1 MTLEQLRIFVA
12 VAEREHVTRAAEA
25 IHRTQSAVSAAIA
38 GLEHQSGV
46 TLFHRVGRRIA
57 LTEEGRQFLDEARA
71 VIAQADAAERA
82 LADLAGMKRGTL
94 TLMASQTIASYW
106 LPPKLV
112 QYRALHPNVA
122 IKAMIGNTA
131 EVADAVRL
139 GRVEIGLVEG
149 AVEDPV
155 LELTQV
161 GRDRLMIV
169 APPGHPWTRR
179 PPRAADL
186 LKESWVLR
194 EPGSGTRSAF
204 EAALKE
210 KGVDAAG
217 GSGRRR
223 RLGPVGAGGR
233 SGNPVRRTGTGEI
246 RAAGTGLPYAASS
259 RALSEPE
266 RACFFGTDQVSVI
279 RQRAFALPESARHAA
294 ASRTPQDHTH
304 RLAQGRGAGRQ

>member
-12 VAEREHVTRAAEA
+12 VAEREQVTRAAEA

-112 QYRALHPNVA
+112 QYRARHPMVA

-161 GRDRLMIV
+161 GRDRLMFV
-169 APPGHPWTRR
+169 AQPGHPSTKK
-179 PPRAADL
+179 PPRAVDM

-210 KGVDAAG
+210 KGVDADKLNVTLELPSNEAV
-217 GSGRRR
+217 RQAVRE
-223 RLGPVGAGGR
+223 GAGV
-233 SGNPVRRTGTGEI
+233 S
-246 RAAGTGLPYAASS
+246 
-259 RALSEPE
+259 ALSELVAE
-266 RACFFGTDQVSVI
+266 AGIRFGALAPVK
-279 RQRAFALPESARHAA
+279 FALPERAFHTLHHRERYL
-294 ASRTPQDHTH
+294 SRSE
-304 RLAQGRGAGRQ
+304 LAFLDLIKSQ